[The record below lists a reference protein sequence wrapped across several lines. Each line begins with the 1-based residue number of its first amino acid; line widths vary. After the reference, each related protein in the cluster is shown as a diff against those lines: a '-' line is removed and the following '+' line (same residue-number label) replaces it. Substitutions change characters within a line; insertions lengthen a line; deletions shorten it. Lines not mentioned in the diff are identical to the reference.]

1 MKKFNFKIRGNE
13 YGVHIKSIEDNVA
26 HIEVNG
32 TSYEVEIERETK
44 PTKTPT
50 LVRKVIPSKEENIVK
65 KEGGSTTPIKAPLPG
80 KITQVKVKT
89 GDIVKKGDVLLM
101 MEAMKMENEVLASK
115 DGVIESIKV
124 NIGDTVL
131 EGDVLI
137 ETV

>member
-13 YGVHIKSIEDNVA
+13 YGVHIKSIEDNIA

-32 TSYEVEIERETK
+32 TSYDVEIERETK

-65 KEGGSTTPIKAPLPG
+65 KESGSTTPIKAPLPG
-80 KITQVKVKT
+80 KITQVKVKA

>member
-13 YGVHIKSIEDNVA
+13 YGVHIKSIEDNIA

-32 TSYEVEIERETK
+32 TSYDVEIERENK

-65 KEGGSTTPIKAPLPG
+65 KESGSTTPIKAPLPG
-80 KITQVKVKT
+80 KITQIKVKT

-115 DGVIESIKV
+115 DGVIETIKV